1 MTYNDT
7 QSFTRNRQLPGCA
20 VGESREMKLADWGL
34 VSKCQHRLDAIRLC
48 VQLSGLSNAEVALRL
63 LIDPGNFSRMMQ
75 GKSSF
80 PDARSIK
87 LMETCGNYAPLQF
100 EAQAC
105 GFQLVDKRIL
115 KALGAQAA

>member
-1 MTYNDT
+1 
-7 QSFTRNRQLPGCA
+7 
-20 VGESREMKLADWGL
+20 MKLADWSLISLCGN
-34 VSKCQHRLDAIRLC
+34 RLDAIRLC
-48 VQLSGLSNAEVALRL
+48 VQLSGLSSAEVAMRL
-63 LIDPGNFSRMMQ
+63 CIDPGNFSRMMQ

-80 PDARSIK
+80 PDAKSIR
-87 LMETCGNYAPLQF
+87 LMETCGNYAPLQY